1 MGSVLR
7 LLATT
12 NGFLSSRRNLLD
24 ALSTFTVRVLAAFL
38 AFGVQVFLARTLDLG
53 DYGIYVT
60 LWTWLIIVNH
70 LGVLGFSESAIRFIP
85 RYVQQ
90 GRIQWAK
97 GFLHAGYKCV
107 LVGAI
112 AMSGIAYLML
122 PLWEQWIP
130 QAYHLPIMVLIL
142 GLPFTCLELYLEGVS
157 RSFGWYLLTT
167 IPGYI
172 IRPLVLAGGVMVYY
186 AMGHQPDAATV
197 LTFAV
202 GVTAMITIVQATI
215 IRARL
220 QKMFGDVKAAPI
232 KKIWLLASLPLV
244 LTLGVDEILH
254 WSDIL
259 ILGFLVSAEEVSIYF
274 AAQRAMSLAAFVQYA
289 FMLVSVRD
297 FSLANATRDHVQLQA
312 TITNATRWTFWL
324 TVPAVLITLVFGY
337 PLLYI
342 FGPSFVAGYP
352 IMLVLGIGFVIR
364 ASVGQA
370 RDLMIVL
377 GHQKASVYIA
387 VFGIMLNIILSVLM
401 VPVFGI
407 LGAAIATS
415 ITMAFQA
422 VSLTIAAKKL
432 ANLWVVTDI
441 PDFQNLGGQIRTAI
455 ATNK

>member
-1 MGSVLR
+1 MSIRR
-7 LLATT
+7 LLTSA
-12 NGFLSSRRNLLD
+12 NGYLSGRRNLMD
-24 ALSTFTVRVLAAFL
+24 ALTTFTVRVLAAFL
-38 AFGVQVFLARTLDLG
+38 AFGVQVFLARTLELG
-53 DYGIYVT
+53 EYGIYVT

-90 GRIQWAK
+90 GRTQWAK
-97 GFLHAGYKCV
+97 GFLHTGYKLV
-107 LVGAI
+107 LAGSI
-112 AMSGIAYLML
+112 GISAVAFMAL
-122 PLWEQWIP
+122 PLWNQWIP
-130 QAYHLPIMVLIL
+130 SAYHLPIMVLLL
-142 GLPFTCLELYLEGVS
+142 GLPFSCLELYLEGVS

-172 IRPLVLAGGVMVYY
+172 IRPLAIAGGVMVVY

-202 GVTAMITIVQATI
+202 AITALITVVQATI

-220 QKMFGDVKAAPI
+220 LKQFGRVRAAPI

-259 ILGFLVSAEEVSIYF
+259 ILGFMVPAEEVSVYF
-274 AAQRAMSLAAFVQYA
+274 AAQRALSLAAFVQYA

-297 FSLANATRDHVQLQA
+297 FSLANAMRDRVQLQEK
-312 TITNATRWTFWL
+312 ISNATRWTFWL
-324 TVPAVLITLVFGY
+324 TVPAVLLTLLLGY
-337 PLLYI
+337 PLLLI

-352 IMLVLGIGFVIR
+352 VMVVLGIGFILR

-370 RDLMIVL
+370 RDLLIVL
-377 GHQKASVYIA
+377 GYQKANVIIA
-387 VFGIMLNIILSVLM
+387 VSGITINIVLSVLL

-415 ITMAFQA
+415 ITMGFQA
-422 VSLTIAAKKL
+422 VALTWAAKKL
-432 ANLWVVTDI
+432 ADLWVLTDI
-441 PDFQNLGGQIRTAI
+441 PDFQQITGHLRTAVTTI
-455 ATNK
+455 K